1 MALTLESRVF
11 DREEEEKEKGR
22 GRETR
27 KRRFGGAEIGY
38 VFEQGVERKSRAS
51 HLLYVERSTSYG
63 KKLVS

>member
-1 MALTLESRVF
+1 MALTLKSRVF
-11 DREEEEKEKGR
+11 DREEEEREKGR

-27 KRRFGGAEIGY
+27 KRRFGGAEIGC

-51 HLLYVERSTSYG
+51 HLQYVGRSTSYG